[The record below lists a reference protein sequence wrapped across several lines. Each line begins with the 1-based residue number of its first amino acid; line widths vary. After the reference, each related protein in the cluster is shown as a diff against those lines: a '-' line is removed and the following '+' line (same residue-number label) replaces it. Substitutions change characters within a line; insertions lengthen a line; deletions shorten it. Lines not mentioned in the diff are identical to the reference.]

1 MFFMRSQILR
11 ISLQMSADVC
21 KEGAIKKVQ
30 SDTPKADIST
40 CCIPSEVKI

>member
-1 MFFMRSQILR
+1 MFFMRNPILR
-11 ISLQMSADVC
+11 ISFADVC
-21 KEGAIKKVQ
+21 EEGAIKKVQ